1 MVSPLVK
8 AYHGLIGDTGHP
20 AATTA
25 AAPASAPPPA
35 PPVQSPIGNKSG
47 TSAAGPSFLAQ
58 AAAAT
63 TNNLAGGKSLL
74 GQ

>member
-8 AYHGLIGDTGHP
+8 AYHNLIGDTGS
-20 AATTA
+20 TST
-25 AAPASAPPPA
+25 APASAPPPA

>member
-8 AYHGLIGDTGHP
+8 AYHGLIGDTG
-20 AATTA
+20 TTA